1 MADKFSIALV
11 DLHVYLVPKEA
22 WNEKYRSAYN
32 DVIDQTI
39 SAGFVRVWPEL
50 SLYYLRNQILEQLGY
65 DVLPTEY
72 VFLRSVGR
80 CLTQVKSRQEFEL
93 KVKNFIP
100 PQTPLPEIFVM
111 EAKRDPLNLAS
122 FTNHER
128 IEVLEEE
135 TISPLMEESK
145 GTGNNRTPESDA
157 ENTGTR
163 HADSTSKQSAIK
175 LHSGLLHVG
184 QRDVGVQHAWD
195 TSQTAHANHLPDISM
210 GTPSP
215 NQSPRFMCHHHN
227 QSSHATHQHNANTK
241 ITHDASDP
249 LHSTVVVQ
257 LTNNTPRSS
266 SRIPHLTHRSSQTTP
281 MPDLIIAN
289 SRLSSGS
296 SNPSQGAASPPKRK
310 ILSTSSPPQKQ
321 ILGSPQR
328 SPPLSSNN
336 SLPHLTPLPPCLD
349 QTANADSSLNSTT
362 NNSADS
368 SGRVS
373 TIILPSDPI
382 INHSNPG
389 LRTPPVSHPHS
400 SQQVNAAPSS
410 VHHTNPNSPFVDVSP
425 PPARTST
432 NPPSEASSSAH
443 WAIPQT
449 YRAFHDEHQPSTC
462 GTTPIPSQ
470 IPNITPGGVPPL
482 NLHHLDAVKGMDPST
497 PLKSGRPD
505 TYTNNT
511 NEDSGIAE
519 FTPDRNELDYGR
531 QRSDSLERKQMA
543 EKQQTPRTF
552 EVNPKGRPEG
562 LDSRLHS
569 AEPEPLDRAH
579 LQDSARQHP
588 APDNAAAVQEA
599 ERLREEERARQREHQ
614 IQEATAQEQAER
626 QRQLESARRREAERW
641 EKEKQEEEERQRLL
655 KARQQ
660 ELEMQRRQALAA
672 QEAAAAQQ
680 AAATAKEK
688 EEAAAALQQRLRD
701 EAEERE
707 LEEEIRRRQA
717 DELRQSRQMSWDQ
730 ARRRELEGVT
740 PLSQQ
745 AGSSQQKDLYDPHA
759 RDSVRKE
766 YTGDLSDRKTVGGG
780 STRQSE
786 RTQDSALLLDDAG
799 SSVAS
804 NRDGTSAGEA
814 SEKTRQTTESAKE
827 RLETERER
835 LIAELHERQTVRFD
849 LERTR
854 EELMRQAKMLQSRT
868 NDRRNKD
875 EDLDSGLMTLAARD
889 YWKKRYFEEKK
900 KTNPLEEQVNRLRIQ
915 LDQQHRKLLN
925 QLEGRGP
932 NRRGMPREPP
942 SKKNDHKI
950 LIFKLKH
957 QIDDLKRRVEN
968 SKMKL
973 TSEIK
978 LRNQAETEL
987 RNLRS
992 DVMQRKINVTV
1003 SRSQQLTTLKEL
1015 EEKQGVRTTPLRG
1028 TGATSYTP
1036 RGTVKI
1042 GLK

>member
-1 MADKFSIALV
+1 MTSAPVTVGRPPSEQLV

-163 HADSTSKQSAIK
+163 HADSTSKQS
-175 LHSGLLHVG
+175 
-184 QRDVGVQHAWD
+184 
-195 TSQTAHANHLPDISM
+195 
-210 GTPSP
+210 
-215 NQSPRFMCHHHN
+215 
-227 QSSHATHQHNANTK
+227 
-241 ITHDASDP
+241 
-249 LHSTVVVQ
+249 
-257 LTNNTPRSS
+257 
-266 SRIPHLTHRSSQTTP
+266 
-281 MPDLIIAN
+281 
-289 SRLSSGS
+289 
-296 SNPSQGAASPPKRK
+296 
-310 ILSTSSPPQKQ
+310 
-321 ILGSPQR
+321 
-328 SPPLSSNN
+328 
-336 SLPHLTPLPPCLD
+336 
-349 QTANADSSLNSTT
+349 
-362 NNSADS
+362 
-368 SGRVS
+368 
-373 TIILPSDPI
+373 
-382 INHSNPG
+382 
-389 LRTPPVSHPHS
+389 
-400 SQQVNAAPSS
+400 
-410 VHHTNPNSPFVDVSP
+410 
-425 PPARTST
+425 
-432 NPPSEASSSAH
+432 
-443 WAIPQT
+443 
-449 YRAFHDEHQPSTC
+449 
-462 GTTPIPSQ
+462 
-470 IPNITPGGVPPL
+470 GVPPL